1 MLHEHRVV
9 AQVAEHLPRALREQ
23 LDREHR
29 GQADAHEPAAARM
42 AGRAHEREDQGDEPG
57 LAGGDAGR

>member
-23 LDREHR
+23 LDGQQR
-29 GQADAHEPAAARM
+29 GQADAHESAAARM
-42 AGRAHEREDQGDEPG
+42 EGRAHEREDQGDEPD
-57 LAGGDAGR
+57 LAGGDARR